1 MKNASCSAFFDTLA
15 TRSRLNLILT
25 LRDRPKSV
33 GEISK
38 AIAVE
43 RTNVSH
49 QLRRLRECGF
59 VFERREGK
67 KRMYS
72 LNKETVI
79 PILDLVEMHI
89 RKYCKIERAGRCTQ

>member
-38 AIAVE
+38 AIAIE

-72 LNKETVI
+72 LNKETMI

>member
-1 MKNASCSAFFDTLA
+1 MKDRFCSAFFDTLA
-15 TRSRLNLILT
+15 TKSRLDLVLA

-49 QLRRLRECGF
+49 QLRRLRDCGF
-59 VFERREGK
+59 VFEKREGK
-67 KRMYS
+67 RRMYS
-72 LNKETVI
+72 LNRETVI
-79 PILDLVEMHI
+79 PIIHLAEIHI
-89 RKYCKIERAGRCTQ
+89 RKYCKVEKTSRCAQ

>member
-1 MKNASCSAFFDTLA
+1 MKTPFCSTFFDILA
-15 TRSRLNLILT
+15 TRSRLDLVLT

-72 LNKETVI
+72 LNRETVI
-79 PILDLVEMHI
+79 PILDLAEIHV
-89 RKYCKIERAGRCTQ
+89 RKYCKMERTGRCAQ

>member
-1 MKNASCSAFFDTLA
+1 MKGRFCSAFFDTLA
-15 TRSRLNLILT
+15 TRSRLDLVLT

-33 GEISK
+33 GEISG

-49 QLRRLRECGF
+49 QLRRLRDCGF

-72 LNKETVI
+72 LNRETVI
-79 PILDLVEMHI
+79 PILDLAEIHI
-89 RKYCKIERAGRCTQ
+89 KKYCKVEKIGRCAQ

>member
-43 RTNVSH
+43 RTNISH

-89 RKYCKIERAGRCTQ
+89 RKYCKIERPDRCTQ

>member
-1 MKNASCSAFFDTLA
+1 MKSRFCSAFFDTLA
-15 TRSRLNLILT
+15 TKSRLDLVLA

-38 AIAVE
+38 AISVE

-49 QLRRLRECGF
+49 QLRRLRECSF
-59 VFERREGK
+59 VFERRESK

-72 LNKETVI
+72 LNSEAVI
-79 PILDLVEMHI
+79 PILDPAEMHV
-89 RKYCKIERAGRCTQ
+89 RKYCNMERVGVCA

>member
-72 LNKETVI
+72 LNKETMI